1 MKYLCL
7 GYGDRAK
14 MDALPKEE
22 LKKILRKCVPL
33 VEELNKFK
41 GMIIH
46 EAISWDV
53 TTLRSSKGK
62 LTVTDG
68 PFAETKEQIGS
79 FFVFEAQDMAEAI
92 RVASKHPSASMG
104 EDLGWRIEI
113 RPFGEFRPE

>member
-22 LKKILRKCVPL
+22 MTKILRKCVPF
-33 VEELNKFK
+33 VEELNRFK
-41 GMIIH
+41 GIIIH
-46 EAISWDV
+46 EALSWDV
-53 TTLRSSKGK
+53 TTVRSTKGK
-62 LTVTDG
+62 VVVTDG

-79 FFVFEAQDMAEAI
+79 FFVIEAQDMAEAV
-92 RVASKHPSASMG
+92 RVASKHPSANMG

-113 RPFGEFRPE
+113 RPVGVFKPE